1 MASGST
7 FAPISPVLSNSP
19 RHRGAAQQNWRQL
32 LIVGGVSSLLAFAL
46 AELGDLREH
55 PFVLL
60 QSLVVLVVWL
70 TGTGAGVAALLVG
83 LLAVMLLTE
92 WTTAD
97 LIAAAVF
104 TIAGGAMAGLD
115 HARRLTH
122 RRLLAATEDALVRYR
137 SLVRHA
143 PVALAL
149 FDTDMRDLAWQP
161 DGSLSSTALQER
173 LDRALREPIPAFEW
187 TYRTLTGAAV
197 VCHVTLTRVSL
208 KDRVGLRVA
217 SRDLTAEQAARS
229 AARQAQVQEREAL
242 QRHSRPSRAGRS
254 SSGS

>member
-70 TGTGAGVAALLVG
+70 TGTGAGVAALPVG

-149 FDTDMRDLAWQP
+149 FDTDMRYLACSERWTASFGLP
-161 DGSLSSTALQER
+161 AAYSLVGMSHYAVFPTIPER
-173 LDRALREPIPAFEW
+173 WKQIHQRALA
-187 TYRTLTGAAV
+187 G
-197 VCHVTLTRVSL
+197 
-208 KDRVGLRVA
+208 
-217 SRDLTAEQAARS
+217 
-229 AARQAQVQEREAL
+229 EA
-242 QRHSRPSRAGRS
+242 S
-254 SSGS
+254 SSKNDPFEHDGRVYYLNWWVHPWRASDDGAISGLVILS